1 MSIDLKTVDKLAT
14 LSRLSFD
21 ETEKQKIADELT
33 KILEFVSQLQEVNTD
48 GVEPMTSTVGSDVT
62 QVDYDGDQWRSLQSK
77 RGLSDFLFITPP
89 GMAIIGRLGIW

>member
-1 MSIDLKTVDKLAT
+1 MPGVVSCCPTARMQCMQ
-14 LSRLSFD
+14 SRCRH
-21 ETEKQKIADELT
+21 T
-33 KILEFVSQLQEVNTD
+33 
-48 GVEPMTSTVGSDVT
+48 PVGSDVT